1 MIKANNEKE
10 LLQILKIISE
20 ESVKKAKKGLYENT
34 DPAQS
39 SYKKAMEYEENRYD
53 TSLSEQ
59 EDEEENV
66 DAEVEEPAPDAAEDE
81 EPEEKVVKK
90 ELDPESFGKN
100 FEDVVKDINTL
111 RSGRSTK
118 DKEIKE
124 ELVSYYDRLSE
135 PEQAILHLFIKELSD
150 ILKGAIDGDN
160 AQDPSDPPFNF
171 KVSGGESQNTPKEDN
186 DTPEEEEEEEADTKQ
201 KGVEDTSPPLPVA
214 VNERQDLS
222 EIRKRVSRLMKR
234 Y

>member
-10 LLQILKIISE
+10 LLEILKIISE
-20 ESVKKAKKGLYENT
+20 ESVKKAKKGLYENA

-66 DAEVEEPAPDAAEDE
+66 DAEAEEPPAPEAAEDE

-160 AQDPSDPPFNF
+160 AQDPSEPPFNF
-171 KVSGGESQNTPKEDN
+171 KVTGGESQSKPESDVN
-186 DTPEEEEEEEADTKQ
+186 TPEEEEEEDAKQ